1 MNENNNNVKFYLND
15 PTDWNVAGGKNNN
28 NSNKKKSKNFE
39 ESVEED
45 IGDSC
50 DDEYVNTIR
59 TIIKSCNT
67 NIMVIMRGLPGSGKS
82 YLSSYVFLLFL
93 RLCCCC
99 CCLLKFCFFV
109 FKEE

>member
-15 PTDWNVAGGKNNN
+15 PADWNVAGGKNN
-28 NSNKKKSKNFE
+28 NKKKSKNFE
-39 ESVEED
+39 ESVED

-67 NIMVIMRGLPGSGKS
+67 NIMVIIRGLPGSGKS
-82 YLSSYVFLLFL
+82 YLSSYVFLFL
-93 RLCCCC
+93 RLCCC
-99 CCLLKFCFFV
+99 LLKICFFV
-109 FKEE
+109 FVF